1 MRVEQLKFVIF
12 GSRLAAQAI
21 SVRLEKEG
29 YSFKTELGDPYAN
42 ENSFNNAVS
51 NALETVLKANDVL
64 AIGLDDWT
72 KHYYVCRINLNNDGI
87 KEQVVSQYGN
97 CLIGRYNLDGYSDVE
112 SWAKYCAHR
121 FLIGREA
128 IPFVNKEAPQSESDL
143 IDKQPHYTN
152 SGIEPIELMRKN
164 FSVAE
169 FEGFLKGNV
178 LKYMLRYQSKNGVE
192 DLKKAKTYLTWLIEH
207 NEK

>member
-1 MRVEQLKFVIF
+1 MKVEQLKFVIF
-12 GSRLAAQAI
+12 GSRLAAQGI

-29 YSFKTELGDPYAN
+29 YSFKTELGDPCAN

-51 NALETVLKANDVL
+51 NALETDLKANDVL
-64 AIGLDDWT
+64 AIGLDDWA
-72 KHYYVCRINLNNDGI
+72 KDYYVCRINLNIEGI
-87 KEQVVSQYGN
+87 KERIVAQYGN
-97 CLIGRYNLDGYSDVE
+97 CLWGRYNLDAYSDVG
-112 SWAKYCAHR
+112 SWAKYCAQR
-121 FLIGREA
+121 FLIGRE
-128 IPFVNKEAPQSESDL
+128 EAPQRESDL

>member
-12 GSRLAAQAI
+12 GSRLAANCI
-21 SVRLEKEG
+21 SERLEKEG
-29 YSFKTELGDPYAN
+29 YSFKTELGDPYTNA
-42 ENSFNNAVS
+42 NSFNNAVS
-51 NALETVLKANDVL
+51 NALETDLKANNVL
-64 AIGLDDWT
+64 AIGLDDWA
-72 KHYYVCRINLNNDGI
+72 KDYYVCRINLNNDEI

-97 CLIGRYNLDGYSDVE
+97 CLIGRYNLHGYSDVE
-112 SWAKYCAHR
+112 SWAKYCSHR
-121 FLIGREA
+121 FF
-128 IPFVNKEAPQSESDL
+128 IPQEAPQTESDL

-164 FSVAE
+164 FSDEE

>member
-12 GSRLAAQAI
+12 GSRLAAQVI
-21 SVRLEKEG
+21 STRLEKEG
-29 YSFKTELGDPYAN
+29 YSFKTEVGDPYTNA
-42 ENSFNNAVS
+42 NSFNNAVS
-51 NALETVLKANDVL
+51 NALETDLKANDVL
-64 AIGLDDWT
+64 AIGLDDWA
-72 KHYYVCRINLNNDGI
+72 KDYYVCRINLNIEGI
-87 KEQVVSQYGN
+87 RERIVAQYGN
-97 CLIGRYNLDGYSDVE
+97 CLWGRYNLDNYSDVI

-121 FLIGREA
+121 FLIPREA
-128 IPFVNKEAPQSESDL
+128 VKNESDL

-164 FSVAE
+164 FSDEE

>member
-12 GSRLAAQAI
+12 GSRLAAQSI

-51 NALETVLKANDVL
+51 NALETDLKANDVL
-64 AIGLDDWT
+64 AIGLDDWA
-72 KHYYVCRINLNNDGI
+72 KDYYVCRINLKIEGI
-87 KEQVVSQYGN
+87 KESIVAQYGN
-97 CLIGRYNLDGYSDVE
+97 CLWGRYNLDGYSDVT

-121 FLIGREA
+121 FLIGR
-128 IPFVNKEAPQSESDL
+128 EAPQSESDL